1 MTAPLLTAPAGA
13 LVEATRPALPRRKS
27 RTHRPV
33 PVILTYERLTQTLIV
48 AEAAHSRF
56 LTTIRLD
63 TAGCWT
69 QEVTVDG
76 VLLARLLAT
85 FQPDAVVTLAYD
97 DNSLILRCGGS
108 CARFNR
114 IEGDKKRACR
124 GGGRSVPLAAQ
135 RA

>member
-1 MTAPLLTAPAGA
+1 MTPPLLTALAGVLAEALLPAM
-13 LVEATRPALPRRKS
+13 PRRKS

-33 PVILTYERLTQTLIV
+33 PVILAYERLTQTLIV

-56 LTTIRLD
+56 LNTIRLD
-63 TAGCWT
+63 TAGRWP

-85 FQPDAVVTLAYD
+85 FQPDAMVTLAYD
-97 DNSLILRCGGS
+97 DASLILRCGGS
-108 CARFNR
+108 CMRFNR
-114 IEGDKKRACR
+114 IGGDKKQACR
-124 GGGRSVPLAAQ
+124 GDGRSVPLAAQ